1 MQQGNLGECGHF
13 LLEADK
19 NCVGNLGKEYIN
31 PKSWKAEQID
41 QR

>member
-1 MQQGNLGECGHF
+1 VQQGTLGGGGHF

-19 NCVGNLGKEYIN
+19 NCVGNLGKEFIQ
-31 PKSWKAEQID
+31 PKTWKAEQVD